1 MAHSNKLYRNF
12 IILQEDEKEH
22 LKDGGKPLSGY
33 AKIEAK
39 SDKCK
44 ISFYTQNLKSD
55 DEYFMVLI
63 CYKKD
68 MKKIVDLG
76 SLKVD
81 ELGKGEAYKDYY
93 INDIAGLN
101 FSYDKISGAGVYKY
115 KDGKPSF
122 LMYGFINGESDC
134 NEWKNL
140 KILKCD
146 DSYKMISEKEKK
158 TFIKEEC
165 EKKEHKKKEES
176 KCDCEKCAHKKDDYK
191 EEKCETHD
199 KEKHEECE
207 RHKDK
212 ECKDY
217 EEKHDFDE
225 VKCNKCD
232 YEEKECVKEKK
243 HEHKEEQCDKEK
255 KHEHKEEQCDKE
267 KKHEH
272 EEIKCDKGK
281 KRENEEV
288 ECIKTK
294 KHEHEEECD
303 KEKKHE
309 KIEYAK
315 CEKYD
320 HKEECKNKC
329 KSHDC
334 KKVKYED
341 YEHNNECQYCEYNEE
356 KCERKDDITLQDP
369 CLSRGEIPI
378 TFEEY
383 ERKIEER
390 KNKKGIEIIS
400 EENIECDEKE
410 TEERR
415 VEYNLEENRRNIGY
429 YRNATEKFELKGAL
443 GQFFNGVAN
452 GFEEV
457 SEEFDE
463 IKYCK
468 WYKVKINSLDDMCD
482 ISDYNKYN
490 IVYYPM
496 INYYPYIKKYG
507 YFIIGYKC
515 NKCGDVDYI
524 VYGIPGTRD
533 IDEQPYSGKT
543 GFVTWIRRGLNK
555 EKGCWLMFYDYK
567 KSTVVIPMK

>member
-1 MAHSNKLYRNF
+1 MAHNNKLYRNF

-44 ISFYTQNLKSD
+44 ISFYTQNLKSNE
-55 DEYFMVLI
+55 EYFMVLI

-134 NEWKNL
+134 NGWKNL

-146 DSYKMISEKEKK
+146 DANKMISEKETKVEEKK
-158 TFIKEEC
+158 AVKIEDKDC
-165 EKKEHKKKEES
+165 EKKEPKKKEES
-176 KCDCEKCAHKKDDYK
+176 KCHCEKCANKKDDYK
-191 EEKCETHD
+191 EEKCEVHD

-207 RHKDK
+207 KHKDEK
-212 ECKDY
+212 CKDY
-217 EEKHDFDE
+217 EEKKHDFDE

-232 YEEKECVKEKK
+232 HEEKECIKEKK
-243 HEHKEEQCDKEK
+243 HEHKEEQCDKGK
-255 KHEHKEEQCDKE
+255 KRENEDVECIKTKEYDHEEVEYDHEEVEYDKE

-272 EEIKCDKGK
+272 EKM
-281 KRENEEV
+281 
-288 ECIKTK
+288 
-294 KHEHEEECD
+294 
-303 KEKKHE
+303 
-309 KIEYAK
+309 EYAK
-315 CEKYD
+315 CEKHE
-320 HKEECKNKC
+320 HKEEWGNKC
-329 KSHDC
+329 QSHDC
-334 KKVKYED
+334 KKVKYEG
-341 YEHNNECQYCEYNEE
+341 YEHTNGCKHCGYNEE
-356 KCERKDDITLQDP
+356 KCERKDDIALQDP

-390 KNKKGIEIIS
+390 KNKKDIEIIS
-400 EENIECDEKE
+400 EENIDCNEKE

-429 YRNATEKFELKGAL
+429 YRNTTEKFELKGAL

-457 SEEFDE
+457 SNEFDE

-468 WYKVKINSLDDMCD
+468 WYKIKINSLDDMCD

-524 VYGIPGTRD
+524 VYGIPGTKD

-543 GFVTWIRRGLNK
+543 GFVTWIRMGLNK
-555 EKGCWLMFYDYK
+555 ENGCWLMFYDYK
-567 KSTVVIPMK
+567 KSTVVIPMRE

>member
-115 KDGKPSF
+115 KDGKPNF

-134 NEWKNL
+134 NGWKNL

-146 DSYKMISEKEKK
+146 DSYKMITDKEKK

-165 EKKEHKKKEES
+165 EKKEYKKKEES
-176 KCDCEKCAHKKDDYK
+176 KCECEKCVHKKEESCKDDYK
-191 EEKCETHD
+191 EEKYN
-199 KEKHEECE
+199 KENHEECE
-207 RHKDK
+207 RDK

-217 EEKHDFDE
+217 EEKKHDFDK

-232 YEEKECVKEKK
+232 HEKKECVKEKK

-255 KHEHKEEQCDKE
+255 KHEH
-267 KKHEH
+267 
-272 EEIKCDKGK
+272 
-281 KRENEEV
+281 
-288 ECIKTK
+288 
-294 KHEHEEECD
+294 
-303 KEKKHE
+303 E

-315 CEKYD
+315 SEKNE
-320 HKEECKNKC
+320 HKEECENNHNKNKC
-329 KSHDC
+329 ESHDC

-341 YEHNNECQYCEYNEE
+341 YEHKNECQYCEYNEE
-356 KCERKDDITLQDP
+356 KCERKDDIALQDP

-410 TEERR
+410 TEERK
-415 VEYNLEENRRNIGY
+415 VEYNLEENKRNIGY

-457 SEEFDE
+457 SNEFDE

-515 NKCGDVDYI
+515 NKCGEVDYI

-543 GFVTWIRRGLNK
+543 GFVTWIRRDLNK
-555 EKGCWLMFYDYK
+555 ENGCWLMFYDYK